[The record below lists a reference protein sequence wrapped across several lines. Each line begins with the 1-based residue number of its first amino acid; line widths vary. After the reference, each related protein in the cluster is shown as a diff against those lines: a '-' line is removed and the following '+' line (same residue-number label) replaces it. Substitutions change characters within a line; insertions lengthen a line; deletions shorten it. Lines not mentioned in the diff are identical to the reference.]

1 MNISMEE
8 SIVQVDKFF
17 PGKGKTLHQFTL
29 QRVYTGIVS

>member
-8 SIVQVDKFF
+8 SIVQVGKFS
-17 PGKGKTLHQFTL
+17 PGKVKTLRQFTP

>member
-8 SIVQVDKFF
+8 SIVQVEKFF
-17 PGKGKTLHQFTL
+17 PGKGKTLRQFAP

>member
-17 PGKGKTLHQFTL
+17 PGKGKTLRQFAP

>member
-8 SIVQVDKFF
+8 GIVWVEKIL
-17 PGKGKTLHQFTL
+17 PGKGKTLRQFTL

>member
-8 SIVQVDKFF
+8 SIVQIEKFF
-17 PGKGKTLHQFTL
+17 PGEGKTLRQFAP

>member
-8 SIVQVDKFF
+8 SIVQVEKFF
-17 PGKGKTLHQFTL
+17 PGKDKTLRQFAP